1 MIKDMLQSLLK
12 FCSKYFTG
20 ILSLILLGILWSEL
34 PAQSLPEKPR
44 EWVNDYAGILNNQEK
59 QSLNNT
65 LRTYEDTTSN
75 QIVVAIFQNA
85 RGYPV
90 EDYSIRLA
98 EKWKVG
104 QKGKD
109 NGVILAVFLDERKI
123 RIEVGYG
130 LEDKVPDATAIQIA
144 QNVISP
150 YFRKDK
156 YYEGL
161 NHGII
166 ALMSAASGKF
176 KATPHNEGKEDDHS
190 VLIFFLL
197 FLTIFLLFMFG
208 RRKRTTIDSDGW
220 HSTGPFF
227 FGGTGGGSWGGFSG
241 GGGGFSAGGGSFG
254 GGGATGSW

>member
-20 ILSLILLGILWSEL
+20 ILSLILLGILWSDL
-34 PAQSLPEKPR
+34 PAQTLPEKPR

-59 QSLNNT
+59 QSLNST
-65 LRTYEDTTSN
+65 LRAYEDTTSN

-98 EKWKVG
+98 EKWQVG

-109 NGVILAVFLDERKI
+109 NGVILAIFLDEHKI
-123 RIEVGYG
+123 RVEVGYG

-144 QNVISP
+144 QNVIRP
-150 YFRKDK
+150 YFRQEK
-156 YYEGL
+156 YYEGMRQ
-161 NHGII
+161 GII

-176 KATPHNEGKEDDHS
+176 KGTPRRRSKDGKNPFPF
-190 VLIFFLL
+190 LFIFFLV
-197 FLTIFLLFMFG
+197 IFLLSLF
-208 RRKRTTIDSDGW
+208 RKRRTTVGSRGW
-220 HSTGPFF
+220 RSTGPFF
-227 FGGTGGGSWGGFSG
+227 FGGTGGGSWGGFGG